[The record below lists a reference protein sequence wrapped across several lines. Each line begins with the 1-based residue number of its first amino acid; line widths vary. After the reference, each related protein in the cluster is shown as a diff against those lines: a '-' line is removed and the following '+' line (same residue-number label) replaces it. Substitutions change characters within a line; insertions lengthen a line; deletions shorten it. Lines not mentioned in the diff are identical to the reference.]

1 MKRSLKITGTA
12 VLAATVVVL
21 AGCSKPAGTS
31 STTTPVATS
40 AAAGSSPSAG
50 ASSGTGGSS
59 DAGTT
64 SAASSATSSALSS
77 TSGSGGGDTGKS
89 LSVGFFGF
97 AKANSFAQAAWA
109 GVQEAAAA
117 NNATATFIDSNFDG
131 PTQVNQLQDAVTS
144 KRYDV
149 VVIQANDG
157 TAITPAVKQALA
169 AGIKVVVEFTPI
181 GGKFDT
187 IEPQIDGVI
196 SIVDTPT
203 NNGAGL
209 AELGLGACKKLAADP
224 CKVAYLQGFANYP
237 LDAART
243 QAVEDGLKAGGADL
257 VASVVGGYTADA
269 GRTAFQNVLQAN
281 PDVNV
286 VIGSSQAIAGA
297 AALAGDKNILF
308 VGNGGSTQAFDGI
321 KSGKW
326 FGTYNIPEKTE
337 GKTATELGLK
347 AARGETVPTAT
358 DARDLTPYQALL
370 TADTITGQTADYS
383 D

>member
-12 VLAATVVVL
+12 FLAATVVVL
-21 AGCSKPAGTS
+21 AGCSKPAGTADATTPAATTAAAAS
-31 STTTPVATS
+31 STS
-40 AAAGSSPSAG
+40 AAGSS
-50 ASSGTGGSS
+50 
-59 DAGTT
+59 AGTDSSS
-64 SAASSATSSALSS
+64 SAAAATTSSALAS
-77 TSGSGGGDTGKS
+77 TSGSSGGDTGKA

-131 PTQVNQLQDAVTS
+131 PTQVNALQDAVTS
-144 KRYDV
+144 KRFDV

-187 IEPQIDGVI
+187 IDPQIDGAI

-243 QAVEDGLKAGGADL
+243 QAVEDGLKAGGVDL
-257 VASVVGGYTADA
+257 VASVIGGYTADS
-269 GRTAFQNVLQAN
+269 GRTAFQNVLQAH

-286 VIGSSQAIAGA
+286 VIGSSQAIEGA
-297 AALAGDKNILF
+297 SALAGDKKILF
-308 VGNGGSTQAFDGI
+308 VGNGGSTQAFAGI
-321 KSGKW
+321 KDGSW
-326 FGTYNIPEKTE
+326 FGAYNIPEKTE

-347 AARGETVPTAT
+347 AAGGETVPAAT
-358 DARDLTPYQALL
+358 DARDLTPYKALA
-370 TADTITGQTADYS
+370 TADTIGDTTAEYTD
-383 D
+383 